1 MIRQWT
7 VILHNSANKKI
18 KSLPKLERQR
28 IRAIINR
35 LAEGPH
41 PQGLDVRSL
50 KNRPEWRLRVGSWR
64 ILFLV
69 NDREIVINVVN
80 VGPRGDVYK

>member
-7 VILHNSANKKI
+7 VILLDNARRKI
-18 KSLPKLERQR
+18 KSLPKPERQR
-28 IRAIINR
+28 IRAAINR
-35 LAEGPH
+35 LADGPH
-41 PQGLDVRSL
+41 PQGLDTYPL
-50 KNRPEWRLRVGSWR
+50 KGRPEWRLRVGSWR

-69 NDREIVINVVN
+69 NEREIVITVVN